1 MNQSYSIYQTSIVR
15 AQDGLIFCEYTTEGA
30 HIQPEISGQLKKFI
44 KNDKLF
50 SQNQDFRLVEFG
62 NYTIGYLVQDEVVYL
77 ALVSSTYDVKLCRQ
91 YVRDIQNGFIEEL
104 KNTYGTTGVDY
115 YSKLSTIETPYSYIK
130 FDRYVKR
137 KCKEFSD
144 QRSSANIDRIK
155 NDMTD
160 IHEIMTQVFS
170 KVMDRGN
177 SLNQMNKDAVGLKD
191 MSKHYASRTK
201 NLAWQMWLKKNA
213 VYFILIFL
221 LCLFILFKII

>member
-1 MNQSYSIYQTSIVR
+1 MNQSHSIFQTTIVR
-15 AQDGLIFCEYTTEGA
+15 AQDGLVFCEYTTEGA

-44 KNDKLF
+44 KNDSLF
-50 SQNQDFRLVEFG
+50 KQNQDFRLVEFG
-62 NYTIGYLVQDEVVYL
+62 NYTIGYLVQDDVVFI

-91 YVRDIQNGFIEEL
+91 YVKDIQQGFTEEL
-104 KNTYGTTGVDY
+104 KNTFGTTGVNY
-115 YSKLSTIETPYSYIK
+115 YSKLSTIETPYSFIK
-130 FDRYVKR
+130 FDRYIKR

-144 QRSSANIDRIK
+144 QRSQANIDRIK

-170 KVMDRGN
+170 KVMDRTKN
-177 SLNQMNKDAVGLKD
+177 LNELNENAAGLKD
-191 MSKHYASRTK
+191 FSKIYVNKTK

-213 VYFILIFL
+213 VYFILIIL